1 MTTSKR
7 LVVVLSHITVILLGL
22 ATIIVANIG
31 GPRGWKRWSFL
42 IPPAAFMRSMGL
54 IVNRGGN
61 TINPGAVGSCPAI
74 AMRDASQRLTS
85 VRDWCD
91 IAGSELAYAIGYMV
105 LVATLIMLLGMC
117 VVICNRR

>member
-22 ATIIVANIG
+22 ATIIVADIG

-61 TINPGAVGSCPAI
+61 TINPGAVGSCPRNRNA
-74 AMRDASQRLTS
+74 RRVTASHFRPRL
-85 VRDWCD
+85 V
-91 IAGSELAYAIGYMV
+91 
-105 LVATLIMLLGMC
+105 
-117 VVICNRR
+117 